1 MTMRIERE
9 VPKLVKKPVLRR
21 NLRLALKLALTLALP
36 LTVFPARSWSR
47 TGKANP
53 STATDPAGVRYP
65 VEVNTATEDQ
75 LQSLRGIGPAMA
87 ARILAER
94 SRAPFRSLAD
104 FDERVKGIGPASLR
118 RLIADGLVLATPAAG
133 SGLLQAGA
141 VATRGPAR
149 PMGQQFQGGG
159 VVSAPHG
166 RVLGPP

>member
-1 MTMRIERE
+1 MTMRIERD
-9 VPKLVKKPVLRR
+9 VPKRVRKPVLRR
-21 NLRLALKLALTLALP
+21 NLTLALTLALP
-36 LTVFPARSWSR
+36 LTLFPARSWSR

-53 STATDPAGVRYP
+53 STATDPAGARYP

-118 RLIADGLVLATPAAG
+118 RLVADGLVLATPAAG

-149 PMGQQFQGGG
+149 PMVQQFQGGG
-159 VVSAPHG
+159 VVPAPHG

>member
-1 MTMRIERE
+1 MTLRIERNI
-9 VPKLVKKPVLRR
+9 PKLARKPVLRR
-21 NLRLALKLALTLALP
+21 NLTLALTVVLP
-36 LTVFPARSWSR
+36 LTLFPARSWSR
-47 TGKANP
+47 TGKSSP

-118 RLIADGLVLATPAAG
+118 RLVADGLVLATPPAG
-133 SGLLQAGA
+133 SGLLQPGA

-149 PMGQQFQGGG
+149 PVVQQFQGGG
-159 VVSAPHG
+159 VLPAPHG

>member
-1 MTMRIERE
+1 
-9 VPKLVKKPVLRR
+9 
-21 NLRLALKLALTLALP
+21 
-36 LTVFPARSWSR
+36 
-47 TGKANP
+47 
-53 STATDPAGVRYP
+53 
-65 VEVNTATEDQ
+65 

-118 RLIADGLVLATPAAG
+118 RLVADGLVLATPAAG

-141 VATRGPAR
+141 VATRGPGR
-149 PMGQQFQGGG
+149 PMVQQFQGGG
-159 VVSAPHG
+159 VVPAPHG

>member
-1 MTMRIERE
+1 MTMHVERD
-9 VPKLVKKPVLRR
+9 VSKLARKPVLRR
-21 NLRLALKLALTLALP
+21 HLTLALTVVLP
-36 LTVFPARSWSR
+36 LTLFPARSWSG
-47 TGKANP
+47 TGKASP

-65 VEVNTATEDQ
+65 VEVNTATEEQ

-118 RLIADGLVLATPAAG
+118 RLVADGLVVATPAPG
-133 SGLLQAGA
+133 PGLLQAGA
-141 VATRGPAR
+141 VGTRGPSR
-149 PMGQQFQGGG
+149 PMVQQFQGGG
-159 VVSAPHG
+159 VLPAPHG

>member
-1 MTMRIERE
+1 MTMRIERD
-9 VPKLVKKPVLRR
+9 VPKRVRKPVLRR
-21 NLRLALKLALTLALP
+21 NLTLALTLALP
-36 LTVFPARSWSR
+36 LTLFPARSWSR

-118 RLIADGLVLATPAAG
+118 RLVADGLVLATPAAG

-141 VATRGPAR
+141 VATRGPGR
-149 PMGQQFQGGG
+149 PMVQQFQGGG
-159 VVSAPHG
+159 VVPAPHG

>member
-1 MTMRIERE
+1 MTMRIERD
-9 VPKLVKKPVLRR
+9 VPKRVRKPVLRR
-21 NLRLALKLALTLALP
+21 NLTLALTLALP
-36 LTVFPARSWSR
+36 LTLFPARSWSR

-118 RLIADGLVLATPAAG
+118 RLVADGLVLATPAAG

-149 PMGQQFQGGG
+149 PMVQQFQGGG
-159 VVSAPHG
+159 VVPAPHG